1 MSKGKP
7 QLPEWLK
14 AAIAAH
20 CAPAA
25 NGAASRTDA
34 EARVAQAIR
43 EHAEFVEDLIAAC
56 SHREVGR
63 YLNSHASSGDLLQ
76 ASLFPELP
84 ARMRISP
91 SLSKEVAAMTSAD
104 LAKAR
109 RLLFAQT
116 QNAINGATDAA
127 ERKRA
132 VFQSFYDQVKPLL
145 IPGATVRDVIP
156 QLAAVKAA

>member
-14 AAIAAH
+14 AAIATQ

-25 NGAASRTDA
+25 NGAASRSDA
-34 EARVAQAIR
+34 EAKVSAAIR
-43 EHAEFVEDLIAAC
+43 EHDEFVEDLISAC

-63 YLNSHASSGDLLQ
+63 YLNTHASSGDLLQ

-91 SLSKEVAAMTSAD
+91 SLSKEVAAMTATD

-109 RLLFAQT
+109 RVLFAQT
-116 QNAINGATDAA
+116 QNAINGATDSAK
-127 ERKRA
+127 RKRD

-145 IPGATVRDVIP
+145 APGKTVRDVIP
-156 QLAAVKAA
+156 HLTAKAA